1 MEGDWSG
8 HVHKAP
14 HERNNRN
21 ERRVVL
27 MGGEGGWHRRIRV
40 WGGRVVRKSEKNGLM
55 TLFMGSMDGRD
66 II

>member
-27 MGGEGGWHRRIRV
+27 MGGEGGWHRRIRA
-40 WGGRVVRKSEKNGLM
+40 WGGSVM
-55 TLFMGSMDGRD
+55 TGYFMPR
-66 II
+66 